1 MVVLLPYA
9 MGSVSFFRT
18 PEVFGCLMPPTSV
31 KITRRQFRS
40 GDVRSILADVPHR
53 RLLKLEEEVNSSN
66 LITADPTSVAS
77 LILGGGAG
85 TRLFPLTQTR
95 AKPAVPIGGAYRLI
109 DVPMS
114 NCINSGIHNIYI
126 LTQFNS
132 QSLNRHIARTYNSGG
147 GIHFGHGS
155 VEVLAATQTP
165 GEFGNR
171 WFQGTADAVRHFS
184 WVFEDAKL
192 SHIDNIL
199 ILSGDHLYRMDYMDL
214 LQKHLDSGADI
225 SVSCFPMDEGRASD
239 FGLMKIDE
247 SGRICE
253 FHEKPVGEAL
263 RAMQVDRDMLGLS
276 PEEATKF
283 PYIASMGIYMFKR
296 DVLLKL
302 LR

>member
-1 MVVLLPYA
+1 
-9 MGSVSFFRT
+9 
-18 PEVFGCLMPPTSV
+18 
-31 KITRRQFRS
+31 
-40 GDVRSILADVPHR
+40 
-53 RLLKLEEEVNSSN
+53 
-66 LITADPTSVAS
+66 
-77 LILGGGAG
+77 
-85 TRLFPLTQTR
+85 
-95 AKPAVPIGGAYRLI
+95 
-109 DVPMS
+109 MS

-132 QSLNRHIARTYNSGG
+132 QSLNRHIARTYNTGG
-147 GIHFGHGS
+147 GIHFNHGT

-171 WFQGTADAVRHFS
+171 WFQGTADAVRQFS
-184 WVFEDAKL
+184 WIFEDANL

-225 SVSCFPMDEGRASD
+225 SVSCIPMDDERASD

-247 SGRICE
+247 SGRVCE
-253 FHEKPVGEAL
+253 FQEKPKGEAL
-263 RAMQVDRDMLGLS
+263 KAMQVDRDMLGLS
-276 PEEATKF
+276 PEEASKF